1 MLFRSDMSGAKSR
14 KVVDRKELPIASL
27 SDGTSVIPP
36 STDEADIALEK
47 LSEKNS
53 KLNAPRKAFRYSLTW
68 KTPNPMFVYDE
79 RDRDNSAVHVLR
91 NAFGGAD
98 DGLAGALR
106 NVQGVR
112 ADKLMEEAGLQ
123 IIFFE

>member
-1 MLFRSDMSGAKSR
+1 
-14 KVVDRKELPIASL
+14 
-27 SDGTSVIPP
+27 
-36 STDEADIALEK
+36 
-47 LSEKNS
+47 
-53 KLNAPRKAFRYSLTW
+53 
-68 KTPNPMFVYDE
+68 
-79 RDRDNSAVHVLR
+79 VHVLR

-106 NVQGVR
+106 NVQGER